1 VGTGQYAVVECSC
14 KESPIPSLGQAG
26 TMSTKEV
33 CGEAAQP
40 RLKLGFVGCGTIS
53 AAIVR
58 GLCRG
63 EGKASTSEA
72 QLLAPAGAACGV
84 VSFPILVSRRSEA
97 KSAALVTEFGPDLVR
112 VCDSNEE
119 LVASSDIVVI
129 GLTPSVRTC
138 VDLFVLLLDLAAVCT
153 SLYPTACNE

>member
-1 VGTGQYAVVECSC
+1 
-14 KESPIPSLGQAG
+14 
-26 TMSTKEV
+26 MSTKEV

-63 EGKASTSEA
+63 EDKASTSEA

-97 KSAALVTEFGPDLVR
+97 KSAALLTEFGPDLVR

-138 VDLFVLLLDLAAVCT
+138 V
-153 SLYPTACNE
+153 